1 MLIRLARSPGARL
14 YAATRHSSAG
24 EGALTLAPRLNEPGL
39 PASRATAAP
48 DPIDQIIERVS
59 AVCPRPSDPFEITAV
74 LESLGYTD
82 AVIEELTTHSD
93 SRSLGHALYESGRVR
108 GVEPSPRPARPYAR
122 RDDLRVLVQTFSL
135 SSIYALP
142 WVLTFLLQRWH
153 PEMLQVPQQAA
164 APLALALM
172 FSLIVSGGFVQCTA
186 RKGTF
191 YTGLGQQALGAEVSL
206 RIWQIGM
213 IALVASASVAL
224 GAAWYF
230 EIFEPAFATL
240 GAVSYILLGTL
251 WLTCGALWLERR
263 YWEVPAAFAGGAAAF
278 ILARQAAATPLLAQF
293 AAGIVALTIAL
304 GLMALALRRHRVK
317 AGRRLTL
324 PRFAV
329 LVRALAPYFCY
340 GVGYF
345 AFVFADRLAAGSA
358 VPTASGIHFSVDGRY
373 QSAMDAAL
381 LCFLMSMAAVEFL
394 NHRFVHFWQRDA
406 ARWTPSAGETYRTR
420 VRRACVRSQLT
431 VAAAFGV
438 TVCAVALLPSVRQM
452 LSDPVTARV
461 WIVGLVGYL
470 LLELA
475 LFNSLALFS
484 VNAPVAV
491 LRALLCGLVVN
502 AAGGYLLSNAF
513 GPMFAAGAMAA
524 GAAIFLWR
532 SGRALAVSLG
542 RPGYGCYV
550 S

>member
-1 MLIRLARSPGARL
+1 MQVAHI
-14 YAATRHSSAG
+14 
-24 EGALTLAPRLNEPGL
+24 GALRLLPYPVPAP
-39 PASRATAAP
+39 ATDAL
-48 DPIDQIIERVS
+48 DQIVERV
-59 AVCPRPSDPFEITAV
+59 AGVCPRPADPLEVTAV

-82 AVIEELTTHSD
+82 AVIRELTSHHD
-93 SRSLGHALYESGRVR
+93 SRSLGRSLYATMHVH
-108 GVEPSPRPARPYAR
+108 GVDRPAKPAPAHSR

-142 WVLTFLLQRWH
+142 WVVTFVLQRWH
-153 PEMLQVPQQAA
+153 PEMLQVPQQTA

-172 FSLIVSGGFVQCTA
+172 FSLIVSGGFVQCMA

-191 YTGLGQQALGAEVSL
+191 YTGLGQPALGAEVSL
-206 RIWQIGM
+206 RIWWLGTM
-213 IALVASASVAL
+213 ALGASAVVAL

-230 EIFEPAFATL
+230 EIFEPRFAAL
-240 GAVSYILLGTL
+240 GAICYILLGTL

-263 YWEVPAAFAGGAAAF
+263 YWHVPAAFAGGAAAF
-278 ILARQAAATPLLAQF
+278 VVARQAAATPFVAQVT
-293 AAGIVALTIAL
+293 AGMVALAIAL
-304 GLMALALRRHRVK
+304 GLMARALRRHRRNT
-317 AGRRLTL
+317 GRRLAL
-324 PRFAV
+324 PRPAV

-358 VPTASGIHFSVDGRY
+358 VPTTSGLQFSVDGRY
-373 QSAMDAAL
+373 QAAMDAAL
-381 LCFLMSMAAVEFL
+381 LCFLISMAAVEFL
-394 NHRFVHFWQRDA
+394 NYRFVHFWQREA
-406 ARWTPSAGETYRTR
+406 AQWAPSSGEAYRAR
-420 VRRACVRSQLT
+420 VRRSCSRSRMI

-438 TVCAVALLPSVRQM
+438 TVCLVALLPSVRQT

-461 WIVGLVGYL
+461 WILGLAGYL

-491 LRALLCGLVVN
+491 LRALLAGLVVN

-513 GPMFAAGAMAA
+513 GPMFAACAMAA
-524 GAAIFLWR
+524 GAAVFLWR
-532 SGRALAVSLG
+532 SDRALSTSLG

>member
-1 MLIRLARSPGARL
+1 MAVAQLTRL
-14 YAATRHSSAG
+14 
-24 EGALTLAPRLNEPGL
+24 
-39 PASRATAAP
+39 RAVVPILP
-48 DPIDQIIERVS
+48 DPVIAPANALDQIVERVGG
-59 AVCPRPSDPFEITAV
+59 VCPRPADPLEVTAV

-82 AVIEELTTHSD
+82 AVIRELTSHQD
-93 SRSLGHALYESGRVR
+93 SRSLGRSLYDTMHAH
-108 GVEPSPRPARPYAR
+108 GVDRPAKAAPAHSR

-142 WVLTFLLQRWH
+142 WVLTFILQRWH

-172 FSLIVSGGFVQCTA
+172 FSLIVSGGFVQCMA

-191 YTGLGQQALGAEVSL
+191 YTGLGQPALGAEVSL
-206 RIWQIGM
+206 RIWLCGL
-213 IALVASASVAL
+213 IALGLSAAAAL

-230 EIFEPAFATL
+230 EIFEPRFAAL
-240 GAVSYILLGTL
+240 GALAYVVLGTL

-263 YWEVPAAFAGGAAAF
+263 YWHVPAAFAGGAAAF
-278 ILARQAAATPLLAQF
+278 IMSRQAGATPLDAQL
-293 AAGIVALTIAL
+293 AAGITAL
-304 GLMALALRRHRVK
+304 GIAVGLMTLALRRHRIK
-317 AGRRLTL
+317 TGRRLAL

-358 VPTASGIHFSVDGRY
+358 VPTASGLQFSVDGRY
-373 QSAMDAAL
+373 QAAMDAAL
-381 LCFLMSMAAVEFL
+381 LCFLISMAAVEFL
-394 NHRFVHFWQRDA
+394 NYRFIHFWQREA
-406 ARWTPSAGETYRTR
+406 ARWAPTSGEIYRAR
-420 VRRACVRSQLT
+420 VRRSCARSRMILA
-431 VAAAFGV
+431 VSFGV
-438 TVCAVALLPSVRQM
+438 TVCLVALLPSVRQT
-452 LSDPVTARV
+452 LADPVTARV
-461 WIVGLVGYL
+461 WVLGLAGYL

-491 LRALLCGLVVN
+491 LRALVAGLAVN
-502 AAGGYLLSNAF
+502 AVGGYLLSNAF
-513 GPMFAAGAMAA
+513 GPMFAALAMAA

-532 SGRALAVSLG
+532 SDRALQTSLG